1 MKCRYLEL
9 LCGKISE
16 KLKFQAET
24 ALIHTWQQSTDRR
37 ADRRTQ
43 SETRQITIAHL
54 TNIIFKRKFLLL
66 PAIFNCPFILSVFYF
81 YDFRRS
87 CQTSLCS
94 PQTTKTRMRCI
105 YAVIFIFLGSQ
116 AYSNTVQNSAKYLG
130 CKWEIN
136 NIDTEKQ
143 INKLTFRLKQYFY
156 LSLRRDIIK
165 ESHCFLDRVMMK
177 LWKWVR
183 DVLELRL
190 SNKLIIKTA
199 NTM

>member
-1 MKCRYLEL
+1 MICRYLEL
-9 LCGKISE
+9 LCGKISK

-81 YDFRRS
+81 FDFRRS

-94 PQTTKTRMRCI
+94 PQTTKIRMRCI

-136 NIDTEKQ
+136 IDTEKQ

-156 LSLRRDIIK
+156 LSLRI
-165 ESHCFLDRVMMK
+165 
-177 LWKWVR
+177 LWKNLTWLPTVFFT
-183 DVLELRL
+183 VPWWNCE
-190 SNKLIIKTA
+190 SE
-199 NTM
+199 